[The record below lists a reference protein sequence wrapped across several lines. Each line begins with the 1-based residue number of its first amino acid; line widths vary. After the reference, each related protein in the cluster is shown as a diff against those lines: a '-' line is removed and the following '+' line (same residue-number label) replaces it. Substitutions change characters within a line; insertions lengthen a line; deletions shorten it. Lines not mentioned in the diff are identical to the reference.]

1 MDDFK
6 NAYQSAM
13 QDIKEFHIDVSSCM
27 DEGRHRRRVVK
38 RAQKATATAFSAMCV
53 IFVCG
58 FGSVKAAE
66 YFQNV
71 IRVNE
76 WGFES
81 SDAFTMS
88 KGEAA
93 QSRAYV
99 VEEAVENKEESPM
112 LVSSYD
118 ESAPAGEIAGE
129 DASSKMQITEDKENI
144 EMASISGNS
153 VTGNS
158 SADNS
163 GPAIGS
169 SEISSSVTSNSV
181 SGDSG
186 INASPKEAKSAA
198 ENTTSGNDGVK
209 NKFWENGEVPVY
221 HYATWEEFIK
231 NEDIIFPQPS
241 VSIGEKAVSTEV
253 TVCGSW
259 AMVRY
264 EADNKVMWM
273 ERTDYA
279 DTKSHESSKVFPGGV
294 TNEREYTTPGA
305 YTYTLVDSVKENDS
319 DKLQIHA
326 AITVGSYEVYIDFL
340 GFAESDAKKIMDN
353 IDLKQYE

>member
-6 NAYQSAM
+6 STYQSAM
-13 QDIKEFHIDVSSCM
+13 QDVKEFHIDVSNCM
-27 DEGRHRRRVVK
+27 DESRHRRRVVK

-81 SDAFTMS
+81 GDAFTMS

-93 QSRAYV
+93 QSRSYV
-99 VEEAVENKEESPM
+99 VEEAVEKEKESPM
-112 LVSSYD
+112 LVSSQD
-118 ESAPAGEIAGE
+118 ESFIAGEIAGE
-129 DASSKMQITEDKENI
+129 NASAEMQMTADEANI
-144 EMASISGNS
+144 EMAGVSGNS

-158 SADNS
+158 AADS
-163 GPAIGS
+163 PASTVGD
-169 SEISSSVTSNSV
+169 SERCNSVTGNSV
-181 SGDSG
+181 SGDRG
-186 INASPKEAKSAA
+186 ANASSKA
-198 ENTTSGNDGVK
+198 EKPVSGNMAQTDGTAK
-209 NKFWENGEVPVY
+209 NQLWENGEVPVY
-221 HYATWEEFIK
+221 HYVTWEEFIR

-241 VSIGEKAVSTEV
+241 ISIGKKVVSTEV

-264 EADNKVMWM
+264 EADDKVLWM
-273 ERTDYA
+273 ERTDYS
-279 DTKSHESSKVFPGGV
+279 DTKGHESSKIFPGGV
-294 TNEREYTTPGA
+294 TNEREYTTSGV
-305 YTYTLVDSVKENDS
+305 YTYKLVDSVKEKDS

-340 GFAESDAKKIMDN
+340 GFTESDAKKIMDN

>member
-6 NAYQSAM
+6 NAYQSAI
-13 QDIKEFHIDVSSCM
+13 QDIKEFHTDASSCM

-38 RAQKATATAFSAMCV
+38 RAQKVTATAFSAMCV

-58 FGSVKAAE
+58 FGTVKAAE
-66 YFQNV
+66 YFQNA

-81 SDAFTMS
+81 GDAFTMS
-88 KGEAA
+88 KGEDA
-93 QSRAYV
+93 QNRAYV
-99 VEEAVENKEESPM
+99 IEEAVESKEESPM
-112 LVSSYD
+112 LISSCD
-118 ESAPAGEIAGE
+118 ESAPAGEMAGE
-129 DASSKMQITEDKENI
+129 DGSSKLQIAADEAGI
-144 EMASISGNS
+144 EMAGISGNS

-158 SADNS
+158 PADNLDPS
-163 GPAIGS
+163 IGN
-169 SEISSSVTSNSV
+169 SELSSSVTGNSV
-181 SGDSG
+181 SGVSG
-186 INASPKEAKSAA
+186 INTSPKEAKSVPG
-198 ENTTSGNDGVK
+198 NTTSGNGAAKDQL
-209 NKFWENGEVPVY
+209 WENGEVPVY
-221 HYATWEEFIK
+221 HYDTWEEFIK

-241 VSIGEKAVSTEV
+241 VSIGKKAVSTEV

-264 EADNKVMWM
+264 EADDKVLWM

-279 DTKSHESSKVFPGGV
+279 DTKGHESSKVFPGGV
-294 TNEREYTTPGA
+294 TNERAYTTPGA
-305 YTYTLVDSVKENDS
+305 YTYMLVDSIKENDS

-326 AITVGSYEVYIDFL
+326 AITVGGYEVYIDFL